1 MTLERDSPA
10 ADSSEGTGNR
20 AAGDRAGLR
29 PLLWR
34 LHFLGGFLA
43 APVVLSLAVT
53 GILFAWNPQIEAALH
68 RDALTAVA
76 DGPTRALSEQV
87 RAAQAT
93 HPGYEV
99 TAVVPAA
106 PAADEGEQTTA
117 VTLSPPDPDTDGFG
131 QNVGVTTLYVDPGS
145 ATVTGQIVEANRP
158 DEWIRNLHSNWRVGQ
173 ESWLEPLSET
183 AASWVLVSLLTG
195 LYLWWPRNRRA
206 LARTFRFRRPGRL
219 RARSIH
225 TTLGVGIFAALL
237 LMVGTGLTWTTYAG
251 AWIDLAKSQLQSDT
265 PSVST
270 QLGGTSAASAASAG
284 EQHHRAGQRPDSGSG
299 TAPVATPTPAAGI
312 DRVAAT
318 ASAAGLTGVL
328 ALEPPDKPGQAWT
341 ASVEDSRWPI
351 DATTIAVD
359 PNSGQALDR
368 VGWGDYPLLA
378 KATTLGIAFHQAE
391 LFGLANQIGLAVVA
405 VALIVL
411 ILAGYRMWW
420 LRRPAG
426 GLGVPP
432 RAGPL
437 LRTAPV
443 PLLLGFGAL
452 TVLLPTLGV
461 SFLIYLAVER
471 LTRAVRA
478 PAGAT
483 R

>member
-1 MTLERDSPA
+1 MTLEQDSRA
-10 ADSSEGTGNR
+10 AGTGEATENR
-20 AAGDRAGLR
+20 AAGGRPGLR

-34 LHFLGGFLA
+34 LHFLSGFLA

-53 GILFAWNPQIEAALH
+53 GMLFAWNPQIEAALH
-68 RDALTAVA
+68 RDALTAVSGA
-76 DGPTRALSEQV
+76 PDRPLAEQV

-99 TAVVPAA
+99 TAVAPAA
-106 PAADEGEQTTA
+106 PAADAGEQTTA
-117 VTLSPPDPDTDGFG
+117 VILSPPDPDTDRFG
-131 QNVGVTTLYVDPGS
+131 QNVGVTTVYVDPGS

-183 AASWVLVSLLTG
+183 AASWVLVSVLTG

-206 LARTFRFRRPGRL
+206 LTRAFRFRRPGRL
-219 RARSIH
+219 RARSVH
-225 TTLGVGIFAALL
+225 TTLGLGILAALL

-251 AWIDLAKSQLQSDT
+251 GWIDIAKSQLQSDT
-265 PSVST
+265 PSVAT
-270 QLGGTSAASAASAG
+270 QLAGTSAAG
-284 EQHHRAGQRPDSGSG
+284 DGG
-299 TAPVATPTPAAGI
+299 TAPVATADPAASI

-318 ASAAGLTGVL
+318 ASAAGLTGML
-328 ALEPPDKPGQAWT
+328 ALEPPDKPDQAWT

-351 DATTIAVD
+351 QATTVAVD
-359 PNSGQALDR
+359 PGTGQVTDR

-378 KATTLGIAFHQAE
+378 KATTLGIRFHQAE
-391 LFGLANQIGLAVVA
+391 LFGLANQIGLTVMA

-411 ILAGYRMWW
+411 IIAGYRMWW

-432 RAGPL
+432 RMGPL
-437 LRTAPV
+437 LRTVPV
-443 PLLLGFGAL
+443 PMLLGFGAL
-452 TVLLPTLGV
+452 MVLLPTLGV